1 MLKKFNWGWGIAL
14 VYSSF
19 VIAFLGVLL
28 YSTTQKVD
36 LVDEHYYNAELTY
49 QSRMDA
55 INRGIKLDSQMNF
68 QFDSIGRVI
77 NFELPF
83 SKSKVQ
89 ENNLKLYRPSN
100 SKLDKQLKLD
110 NIKIA
115 ETSENSKYLID
126 LTKFEN
132 GVWKMQ
138 LELKY
143 NDSLYYIEKQIR
155 L

>member
-14 VYSSF
+14 VYSTF
-19 VIAFLGVLL
+19 VIAFLGVLV

-55 INRGIKLDSQMNF
+55 INRGAKIDNQMNF
-68 QFDSIGRVI
+68 QFDKVGRVI

-83 SKSKVQ
+83 TKSNIQ
-89 ENNLKLYRPSN
+89 ENSLKFYRPSN
-100 SKLDKQLKLD
+100 SKLDKQIKLE
-110 NIKIA
+110 NVNVEEIG
-115 ETSENSKYLID
+115 ENSKYKID
-126 LTKFEN
+126 LAKFEN

-143 NDSLYYIEKQIR
+143 KDSLYYIEKLIQ